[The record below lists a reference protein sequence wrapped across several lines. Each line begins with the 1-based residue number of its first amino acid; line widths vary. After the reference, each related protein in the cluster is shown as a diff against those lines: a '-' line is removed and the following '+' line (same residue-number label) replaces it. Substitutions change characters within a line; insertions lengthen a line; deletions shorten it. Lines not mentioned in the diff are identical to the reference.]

1 MNFSFS
7 KKKIIFSSIF
17 IVLFIFLFSPLPAHA
32 AWYDFLIGA
41 VTFIPNV
48 AIALIFYLL
57 VVLTSLLSA
66 FAGVILKWVIS
77 PTFISLSYTKPGFN
91 ITAGENPI
99 IATGLGITQGFVN
112 MILVLILIYIA
123 LATILRLAGY
133 ETKKLLVTF
142 VLVALLVNF
151 SPVICGLI
159 VDASNIVMNYFLK
172 ELTGGQQ
179 LINSLKSIVDVVT
192 ANFNWEV
199 FKVTKQI
206 DIMMYFLVLAVF
218 NWFLALILMLF
229 AAVFL
234 IRYIAIWILVI
245 LSPLA
250 FACYILPATKKY
262 WTLWWTQFL
271 QWSFIGAIAG
281 FFLYLGEQVAAL
293 APSISSPPGE
303 LGGAILPYLVP
314 LAFLY
319 LGLIVGFSTSAY
331 GASAV
336 IDMTKKSG
344 KWVGGK
350 TWQGA
355 KTWAEEKG
363 HTREAAGKAVHAV
376 EKIPVARAFLPQKVR
391 EYGQFEPAIAKARA
405 KGKFQ
410 SSLELAHRAATGTDY
425 GVNAVGNLMEI
436 VERGDS
442 NDWIKTHARQYGI
455 DPDKDKDYEK
465 KLNAIPKYREKMAR
479 LIQIAQQGGQ
489 HNTIL
494 RSAPRLAEFAK
505 IKGYEGLNRQ
515 QAMAKAIEEARPQ
528 HVNKWEEED
537 ILDEDVIKP
546 LMNRGRD
553 MWQAVGQ
560 VKKGHIG
567 PLKVIGGIYKK
578 DFHDK
583 GKTWED
589 FENSYKEQGKEGF
602 FDYLSGDRA
611 KEQGWTKERIMEL
624 ATGQKIAP
632 KVPPTPGEAVG
643 IKVVTPIGAIK
654 RTEEEIAEKKK
665 IREEYVEK
673 KGPRGRPG
681 VGGLKVEIKIPSPKK
696 EQEERP
702 LQGPTQAP
710 PGPPE
715 APEGYAG
722 PGIREVP
729 PKRPRGR
736 GGVGV

>member
-48 AIALIFYLL
+48 AIAIIFYLL

-66 FAGVILKWVIS
+66 FAGVVLKWVIS
-77 PTFISLSYTKPGFN
+77 PSFISLSYTKPGFN

-206 DIMMYFLVLAVF
+206 DVMMYFLMLAVF
-218 NWFLALILMLF
+218 NWFLALALMLF

-262 WTLWWTQFL
+262 WTLWWSQFL

-319 LGLIVGFSTSAY
+319 IGLMVGFSTSAY
-331 GASAV
+331 GAKIIV
-336 IDMTKKSG
+336 EGFKKGTKAAT
-344 KWVGGK
+344 K
-350 TWQGA
+350 T
-355 KTWAEEKG
+355 
-363 HTREAAGKAVHAV
+363 AAG
-376 EKIPVARAFLPQKVR
+376 
-391 EYGQFEPAIAKARA
+391 
-405 KGKFQ
+405 
-410 SSLELAHRAATGTDY
+410 
-425 GVNAVGNLMEI
+425 
-436 VERGDS
+436 RG
-442 NDWIKTHARQYGI
+442 
-455 DPDKDKDYEK
+455 
-465 KLNAIPKYREKMAR
+465 
-479 LIQIAQQGGQ
+479 
-489 HNTIL
+489 
-494 RSAPRLAEFAK
+494 
-505 IKGYEGLNRQ
+505 
-515 QAMAKAIEEARPQ
+515 
-528 HVNKWEEED
+528 
-537 ILDEDVIKP
+537 
-546 LMNRGRD
+546 
-553 MWQAVGQ
+553 
-560 VKKGHIG
+560 
-567 PLKVIGGIYKK
+567 
-578 DFHDK
+578 
-583 GKTWED
+583 
-589 FENSYKEQGKEGF
+589 
-602 FDYLSGDRA
+602 
-611 KEQGWTKERIMEL
+611 
-624 ATGQKIAP
+624 
-632 KVPPTPGEAVG
+632 
-643 IKVVTPIGAIK
+643 
-654 RTEEEIAEKKK
+654 
-665 IREEYVEK
+665 
-673 KGPRGRPG
+673 
-681 VGGLKVEIKIPSPKK
+681 
-696 EQEERP
+696 
-702 LQGPTQAP
+702 
-710 PGPPE
+710 
-715 APEGYAG
+715 
-722 PGIREVP
+722 
-729 PKRPRGR
+729 
-736 GGVGV
+736 

>member
-57 VVLTSLLSA
+57 VVLTSLFSA

-77 PTFISLSYTKPGFN
+77 PTFISLSYTKPGFD

-123 LATILRLAGY
+123 LSTILRLAGY

-142 VLVALLVNF
+142 VVVALLVNF
-151 SPVICGLI
+151 SPVLCGLI

-218 NWFLALILMLF
+218 NWFLALALMLF

-262 WTLWWTQFL
+262 WTLWWSQFL

-281 FFLYLGEQVAAL
+281 FFLYLGEQVASL

-303 LGGAILPYLVP
+303 IGGAILPYLVP

-319 LGLIVGFSTSAY
+319 IGLMVGFSTSAY
-331 GASAV
+331 GAKIIV
-336 IDMTKKSG
+336 DGFKKGTKAAT
-344 KWVGGK
+344 K
-350 TWQGA
+350 TAAGRGLQWTRDEYARMRKTYQAGISLGLPRPQAAGESIKRYWQRRVVPAIRPAAAGTTA
-355 KTWAEEKG
+355 M
-363 HTREAAGKAVHAV
+363 AAGKGIYSAVRDTAMAG
-376 EKIPVARAFLPQKVR
+376 ARASFGIKR
-391 EYGQFEPAIAKARA
+391 
-405 KGKFQ
+405 KGF
-410 SSLELAHRAATGTDY
+410 
-425 GVNAVGNLMEI
+425 
-436 VERGDS
+436 
-442 NDWIKTHARQYGI
+442 KTC
-455 DPDKDKDYEK
+455 
-465 KLNAIPKYREKMAR
+465 
-479 LIQIAQQGGQ
+479 
-489 HNTIL
+489 
-494 RSAPRLAEFAK
+494 
-505 IKGYEGLNRQ
+505 
-515 QAMAKAIEEARPQ
+515 
-528 HVNKWEEED
+528 
-537 ILDEDVIKP
+537 
-546 LMNRGRD
+546 
-553 MWQAVGQ
+553 
-560 VKKGHIG
+560 
-567 PLKVIGGIYKK
+567 
-578 DFHDK
+578 
-583 GKTWED
+583 
-589 FENSYKEQGKEGF
+589 
-602 FDYLSGDRA
+602 
-611 KEQGWTKERIMEL
+611 
-624 ATGQKIAP
+624 
-632 KVPPTPGEAVG
+632 PTPSCRRRVSASA
-643 IKVVTPIGAIK
+643 TAC
-654 RTEEEIAEKKK
+654 
-665 IREEYVEK
+665 
-673 KGPRGRPG
+673 PG
-681 VGGLKVEIKIPSPKK
+681 CGHVF
-696 EQEERP
+696 
-702 LQGPTQAP
+702 
-710 PGPPE
+710 
-715 APEGYAG
+715 
-722 PGIREVP
+722 
-729 PKRPRGR
+729 
-736 GGVGV
+736 